1 MQLSIIIVNYN
12 SKMLIEVC
20 LASINKATIPIN
32 SEVIVVDNAS
42 KDGSNEFLP
51 SKFPSAKYI
60 FNSENLGFS
69 RACNQGF
76 KISSGKYILF
86 LNPDSVL
93 SENSLMD
100 CINFFETHPATG
112 AVGVRM
118 VNTDGVFL
126 KESKRGVPTPA
137 ASFYKLFGLAALFP
151 RSKKFAKYYQGHL
164 PENKNNCVEVLSGA
178 FMMIRRDAFEKVNG
192 FDERFFMYGEDI
204 DLSIRIAEAGYKTY
218 YLGKISVTHL
228 KGGSTTYD
236 KKHIKDFYDAMKLF
250 VKKYYGDKPVYASL
264 LNAGINL
271 RKAIALG
278 ALLFR

>member
-1 MQLSIIIVNYN
+1 
-12 SKMLIEVC
+12 
-20 LASINKATIPIN
+20 
-32 SEVIVVDNAS
+32 
-42 KDGSNEFLP
+42 
-51 SKFPSAKYI
+51 
-60 FNSENLGFS
+60 
-69 RACNQGF
+69 
-76 KISSGKYILF
+76 
-86 LNPDSVL
+86 
-93 SENSLMD
+93 
-100 CINFFETHPATG
+100 
-112 AVGVRM
+112 
-118 VNTDGVFL
+118 
-126 KESKRGVPTPA
+126 
-137 ASFYKLFGLAALFP
+137 
-151 RSKKFAKYYQGHL
+151 
-164 PENKNNCVEVLSGA
+164 
-178 FMMIRRDAFEKVNG
+178 MMIRRDAFEKVNG